1 MKISKDL
8 RIGITCI
15 DDKKIWSNGLHQNV
29 YHLFNM
35 LRKAGYGV
43 ELVCESKSIC
53 EKTFMGNKLNH
64 LTIDN
69 IKEYDIIIEASNTLM
84 DNTVH
89 KYLTEDKGVAVTI
102 HYGNEFL
109 LNTVVNSLY
118 YPDQAAK
125 TFMPPRQA
133 MWVSPHFEFS
143 KQSLEVLN
151 KTKVSVCPYIWSPF
165 FLLYNQDENKL
176 KFNKDWEIANVSV
189 LESNLYY
196 VKTCHVPMLIM
207 EELYNQNKDIINES
221 YVFGSTIL
229 GKSKTFVAFANDL
242 EIVKDGKMSFEH
254 RYKLPHVLKK
264 GYAGTIVSHQFYNA
278 LNYLQLEAMY
288 LGIPFVHN
296 SHYFKDHGYFY
307 EGYNAKDGAKQLEM
321 AIMTHKN
328 NYEYLRER
336 DRKRAYDFHPE
347 NSQNIE
353 GYAKL
358 IENLVSQHVVK
369 K

>member
-1 MKISKDL
+1 MRISKDL

-196 VKTCHVPMLIM
+196 VKTC
-207 EELYNQNKDIINES
+207 
-221 YVFGSTIL
+221 
-229 GKSKTFVAFANDL
+229 
-242 EIVKDGKMSFEH
+242 
-254 RYKLPHVLKK
+254 
-264 GYAGTIVSHQFYNA
+264 
-278 LNYLQLEAMY
+278 
-288 LGIPFVHN
+288 
-296 SHYFKDHGYFY
+296 
-307 EGYNAKDGAKQLEM
+307 
-321 AIMTHKN
+321 
-328 NYEYLRER
+328 
-336 DRKRAYDFHPE
+336 
-347 NSQNIE
+347 
-353 GYAKL
+353 
-358 IENLVSQHVVK
+358 
-369 K
+369 